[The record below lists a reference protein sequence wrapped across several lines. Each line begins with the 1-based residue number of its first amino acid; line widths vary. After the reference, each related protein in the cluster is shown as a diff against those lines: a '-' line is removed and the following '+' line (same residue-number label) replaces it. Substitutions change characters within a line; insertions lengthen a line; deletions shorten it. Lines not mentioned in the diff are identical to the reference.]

1 MRKFPCSSNIHATKH
16 EWRQVKDIHISFLFT
31 RLTKS
36 YMFCCTNEVYLLTL
50 SLTCFLYNLII
61 LFCFVFLLKAKM
73 IMALDCSTDI
83 HEVGHH
89 SIDHLSEEIKMACA
103 SVPVYGFDQTGC
115 PSSSVMPMTSVA
127 GNPWTCVSLFTLFV
141 CFFQIKSVH
150 FTFNLYSNIQ

>member
-1 MRKFPCSSNIHATKH
+1 MALRNSLELTMIIRYGTTMSVSQFIKMKTVAILTIALFVSIDFVVCEQVLYDRKHHKA
-16 EWRQVKDIHISFLFT
+16 
-31 RLTKS
+31 
-36 YMFCCTNEVYLLTL
+36 
-50 SLTCFLYNLII
+50 II
-61 LFCFVFLLKAKM
+61 LRPGNGCYEYHMNHQESQESFDDTLRPALEAKM

-127 GNPWTCVSLFTLFV
+127 GNP
-141 CFFQIKSVH
+141 
-150 FTFNLYSNIQ
+150 